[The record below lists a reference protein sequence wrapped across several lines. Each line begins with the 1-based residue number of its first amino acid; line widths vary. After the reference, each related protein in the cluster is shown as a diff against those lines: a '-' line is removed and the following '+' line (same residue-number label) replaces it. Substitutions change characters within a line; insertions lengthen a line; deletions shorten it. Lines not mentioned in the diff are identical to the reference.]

1 MTFKKTCCI
10 ISSRNLEFW
19 RNLWK
24 ITIKYAEIAEN
35 IKPIIPKNIVILTDK
50 DHGFCAKHEKIV
62 EKQGTC
68 AFWRSNLFRRKMRKK
83 VAIRALNDILTNL
96 SEIRQILGEDEKEE

>member
-1 MTFKKTCCI
+1 ME
-10 ISSRNLEFW
+10 N
-19 RNLWK
+19 NNK
-24 ITIKYAEIAEN
+24 ICRDCGEYKAYYTKEYCHFN
-35 IKPIIPKNIVILTDK
+35 RQ

-62 EKQGTC
+62 EKQGMC

-96 SEIRQILGEDEKEE
+96 SEIRQILGEDEKED